1 LGFVGNSPK
10 KKNQTMFSN
19 GNGFC
24 QPTTGK
30 QESAGHFWCESWSH
44 RRDML
49 KFVKI
54 QSDFT
59 CWILLVFLFVNHAP
73 SPVTASDFSYFGP
86 LVDDPF
92 DPVDCS

>member
-59 CWILLVFLFVNHAP
+59 CWILL
-73 SPVTASDFSYFGP
+73 
-86 LVDDPF
+86 
-92 DPVDCS
+92 DPVGVFVCKSRTVPSDRQ